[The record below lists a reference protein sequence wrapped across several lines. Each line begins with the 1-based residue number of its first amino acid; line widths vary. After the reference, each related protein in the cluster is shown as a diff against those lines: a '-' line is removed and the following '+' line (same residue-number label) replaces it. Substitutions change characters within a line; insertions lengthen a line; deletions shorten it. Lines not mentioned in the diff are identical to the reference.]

1 MQNGDFSH
9 ISQEGVLAHQSTK
22 DIIKTLIPQ
31 LMAQKDDSQKDLEE
45 EGDDK
50 SNCRKRIKLGAA
62 EPL

>member
-1 MQNGDFSH
+1 
-9 ISQEGVLAHQSTK
+9 
-22 DIIKTLIPQ
+22 
-31 LMAQKDDSQKDLEE
+31 MAQKDDSQKDLEE